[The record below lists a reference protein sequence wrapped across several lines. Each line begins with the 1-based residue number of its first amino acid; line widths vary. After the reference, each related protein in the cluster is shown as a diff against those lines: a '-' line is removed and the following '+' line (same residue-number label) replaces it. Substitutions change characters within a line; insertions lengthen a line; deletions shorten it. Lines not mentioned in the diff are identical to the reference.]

1 MYLRLA
7 FAVAAHLEPEI
18 LLVDEVLAVG
28 DVAFQKKCMGKM
40 GDVAKEGRTVLLISH
55 NMAAVENLCQRGVVL
70 HQGQIT
76 YIGNQAEAIAQ
87 YLKSLSGN
95 ALSLMDRKDRIGS
108 GAVRVVGIEVKDVH
122 GNTLDSVASAQDLDI
137 YLYFVTATGFRSRRV
152 IASLLLKTQL
162 DVPVFLHH
170 NRLTGDEFGELPESG
185 AFVCRLQRLP
195 LPPSSYQ
202 ITYSILADG
211 ECLDG
216 ITNAVEMTVVEGD
229 FFGSGEVPPISH
241 GVCLVDGR
249 WRLLPGCAPSGL
261 RRQS

>member
-1 MYLRLA
+1 M
-7 FAVAAHLEPEI
+7 
-18 LLVDEVLAVG
+18 
-28 DVAFQKKCMGKM
+28 
-40 GDVAKEGRTVLLISH
+40 
-55 NMAAVENLCQRGVVL
+55 
-70 HQGQIT
+70 
-76 YIGNQAEAIAQ
+76 
-87 YLKSLSGN
+87 
-95 ALSLMDRKDRIGS
+95 
-108 GAVRVVGIEVKDVH
+108 
-122 GNTLDSVASAQDLDI
+122 
-137 YLYFVTATGFRSRRV
+137 
-152 IASLLLKTQL
+152 
-162 DVPVFLHH
+162 PVFLHH

-241 GVCLVDGR
+241 GVCLADGR